1 MAYQFGTRRLQ
12 GGSSKTP
19 LQALLEQE
27 QAMKQKSIDS
37 AYRTMRQIP
46 FRDVFIDKDGKY
58 KEYRTDNQ
66 GIQYKADLTEAM
78 YNKALNDNTR
88 YNEASVRA
96 GLNPLETTGYQEEPE
111 KQGIAKKVGNIGK
124 KFVKN
129 IASGF
134 SGKDKAPAEI
144 KEVGDA
150 GRDILQPT
158 NSNAVA
164 GTNMSV
170 DKPVGG
176 GAIKSQITDD
186 KLSKP
191 AIDPN
196 NPTEIAYQKSL
207 ETKKPQ
213 TFAGTP
219 ETEKAYQNSFSQKGK
234 PPPNMT
240 KGELAR
246 IGTKG
251 AESFLRENRADKM
264 LKKAR
269 IQADEKGGF
278 KKQPKNPIRNDGK
291 YAYNLPSDE
300 RIAKVTG
307 RFDLPSMAGA
317 NQNAEAQLANA
328 RKEAMDRSFVASA
341 KADNKKAQEAL
352 QRYQDSIAKPSPNTA
367 SVLFNKPPAP
377 TPELP
382 PLDMVTRM
390 IAGSSPRVQ
399 TAGGKGIGKSIVK
412 KSALKGARNKVL
424 SQFAKDIRN
433 QLSQIETGTITPR
446 DYKKFGSFK

>member
-1 MAYQFGTRRLQ
+1 MAYQFGTKRLQ
-12 GGSSKTP
+12 GSSSKTP
-19 LQALLEQE
+19 LQVLLEQE
-27 QAMKQKSIDS
+27 QANELKNTNN
-37 AYRTMRQIP
+37 AYKTMRQTP

-66 GIQYKADLTEAM
+66 GVQYVADLTEAM

-111 KQGIAKKVGNIGK
+111 KQSITKKVGNIGK

-170 DKPVGG
+170 DKTVGG

-196 NPTEIAYQKSL
+196 NPTEIAYNKSL

-219 ETEKAYQNSFSQKGK
+219 ETEKAYQDSFSQKGK
-234 PPPNMT
+234 PPPNMSDRD
-240 KGELAR
+240 KAN
-246 IGTKG
+246 I
-251 AESFLRENRADKM
+251 ADDSYR
-264 LKKAR
+264 KKAFER
-269 IQADEKGGF
+269 DNKRREIQNIIDIKLKRKQNFWGRNMGF
-278 KKQPKNPIRNDGK
+278 GKSKQTDAPRL
-291 YAYNLPSDE
+291 A
-300 RIAKVTG
+300 
-307 RFDLPSMAGA
+307 LPSMADA
-317 NQNAEAQLANA
+317 NQDAQTQLANARANA

-341 KADNKKAQEAL
+341 KADNKKAQEAM
-352 QRYQDSIAKPSPNTA
+352 QNYQDSIAKPSPNTA

-377 TPELP
+377 PPELP

-390 IAGSSPRVQ
+390 ITGSSPRIQ
-399 TAGGKGIGKSIVK
+399 SAGGQGKGKGIVK